1 MWKLALP
8 LLLLVVLGACSS
20 PTDEPA
26 REWIRFLKA
35 QQQRV
40 ETGTFDKDAFM
51 REGMEI
57 ADRLNAHRNAT
68 EGRPLATKKVLK
80 QWQEA
85 NTNFENACRQARHA
99 EALVAYREV
108 GDYMMEGWTPPP

>member
-1 MWKLALP
+1 MRKLAIP
-8 LLLLVVLGACSS
+8 LLLLMLAGCSS

-26 REWIRFLKA
+26 QEWIQFLGT
-35 QQQRV
+35 QQRQV
-40 ETGTFDKDAFM
+40 EAGRFDKDAFM
-51 REGMEI
+51 KEGKEI
-57 ADRLNAHRNAT
+57 ADRLNAHRNPK

-85 NTNFENACRQARHA
+85 NTSFEAACRKADNA

-108 GDYMMEGWTPPP
+108 GDYMMEGWPLPED